1 MIQNQKVHYNISNYQ
16 INYKNMRTQTK
27 EIQENLTPEAAH
39 SILVNGNKRFVENVK
54 AQRNLQSQVLET
66 STGQYPFA
74 VILSCIDSRVPTE
87 LVFDQGI
94 GDIFS
99 VRVAGNVINTDVLG
113 SMEYACKVAGSKI
126 VVVMGH
132 TKCGAVT
139 SACQRV
145 ELGNITSLLSKIM
158 PSVDKIHPAK
168 TNLTPVEIEEVSIA
182 NVNHSIDEIRVQ
194 SPLLAEMEKNGEIEI
209 VGANYSVDTGVVT
222 FFDKN

>member
-1 MIQNQKVHYNISNYQ
+1 
-16 INYKNMRTQTK
+16 MRTQTK

-74 VILSCIDSRVPTE
+74 VILSCIDSRVPAE